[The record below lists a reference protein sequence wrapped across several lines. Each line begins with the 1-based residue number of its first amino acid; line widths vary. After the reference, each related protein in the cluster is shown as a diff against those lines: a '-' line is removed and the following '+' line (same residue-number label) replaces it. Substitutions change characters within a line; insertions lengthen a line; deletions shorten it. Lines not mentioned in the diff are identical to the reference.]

1 MITKAKVLNIHWD
14 EKATSVWEATLEA
27 QHEDGTI
34 QMFVIPIVRMT
45 NRIKNDNTNSNSQ
58 RAGLRTATTPKR
70 RRTQ

>member
-14 EKATSVWEATLEA
+14 ETEHSVWEATLEA
-27 QHEDGTI
+27 EHENGDI
-34 QMFVIPIVRMT
+34 QMFVIPISRMT
-45 NRIKNDNTNSNSQ
+45 NRIKNANPNSNSQ